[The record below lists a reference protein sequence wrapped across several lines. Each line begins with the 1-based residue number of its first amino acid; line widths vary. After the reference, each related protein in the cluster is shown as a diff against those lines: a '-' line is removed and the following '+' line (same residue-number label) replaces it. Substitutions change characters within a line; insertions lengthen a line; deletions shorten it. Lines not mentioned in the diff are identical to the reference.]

1 MEFTCLSCGTCCH
14 EYEFADAMS
23 IKRIPVFIDELEN
36 LEVYATEHDIKIK
49 FLEDVVFPD
58 INNEK
63 IIVITYKIVLEGD
76 ERCCPFFS
84 SEIGCQVNTF
94 KPLACKAYPIAQKKV
109 DAYHVSIDLDP
120 YCKFVENHDEEA
132 RHLSEKEIETAFPS
146 EYQES
151 KRLMEKNQHIILK
164 IKQLTHQGRIN
175 IPETVTPEDLDA
187 WLLSWDRLYL
197 EDL

>member
-1 MEFTCLSCGTCCH
+1 MRCGTCCH
-14 EYEFADAMS
+14 EYEFADATS
-23 IKRIPVFIDELEN
+23 IKRIPVFIDELDK
-36 LEVYATEHDIKIK
+36 LESFATENDIKIK

-76 ERCCPFFS
+76 ERCCPFFLPD
-84 SEIGCQVNTF
+84 IGCQVNTF

-109 DAYHVSIDLDP
+109 DAYHISIDLDP
-120 YCKFVENHDEEA
+120 YCVFVENHDDEA
-132 RHLSEKEIETAFPS
+132 RNLSEMEIEMAFPS
-146 EYQES
+146 EYHES
-151 KRLMEKNQHIILK
+151 KRLMEKNQQIILK

-187 WLLSWDRLYL
+187 WLQSWDREYL
-197 EDL
+197 EEL